1 MNEHEH
7 HHAHEHCEHNHHEHD
22 HCDCC
27 HKEHCHDDGCGCGHD
42 HEHSH
47 DMENKGEFLFK
58 VITGAVL
65 LAAGYIISEFT
76 ELPSFVSL
84 LCFGISYLLVG
95 FSILKEA
102 VEGIIHGNIFNECF
116 LMAIASLGAFA
127 IGEYTEGCA
136 VVLLY
141 TIGEFL
147 QGMALG
153 KSRKSIKDMLEM
165 KPAAV
170 KIMRDGQVVEV
181 KPEEVKIGDEFIV
194 NAGEKIDIDGVIVN
208 GSAEVDMSALT
219 GESIPVSMGAGS
231 EVLSG
236 AVCLDGTLTVRAE
249 KEYKDSTV
257 AQILKMVEES
267 NDKKSKTEKFISR
280 FAKIYTP
287 VVCLIALLIIVISP
301 LFFGGE
307 WSEWIYRG
315 LSALVVS
322 CPCAIVI
329 SVPLG
334 FFGGIGACSKRGILI
349 KGSDH
354 LEMLAKCNVGVF
366 DKTGTITSGKFE
378 YVNCECVHCHCE
390 HKADHRELLGLIA
403 ACEKF
408 SDHPIAKSVSLA
420 FGHYADK
427 YTVEDAK
434 NYAGMGVSAVVD
446 GKRYYAGNEKLMAQ
460 VGVDFKETNLIG
472 TAIYLCS
479 DSEFLGDIVFADII
493 KQDSRQALADMKKMG
508 ITKTVMLT
516 GDKEII
522 AKDIADR
529 AGIDE
534 YYAKL
539 LPQDKVQ
546 RVRELKNDPNAVVLY
561 TGDGINDAPV
571 LAEADLGVAMGAIG
585 SDVAIEAADIVIMG
599 DSLSKIPEGRKI
611 SRKTMNIVREN
622 IVFSIGVKL
631 LIIIGCAVGI
641 FDENAMWLAVFGD
654 VGVCLIA
661 IANSLRAMYYGKK
674 MNKKTGNS

>member
-1 MNEHEH
+1 MNEHKH
-7 HHAHEHCEHNHHEHD
+7 HHAHEHCEHNHDHD

-27 HKEHCHDDGCGCGHD
+27 HDEHCHDDGCGCGHD

-65 LAAGYIISEFT
+65 LGAGYIISEFT
-76 ELPSFVSL
+76 SLPDFVSL

-102 VEGIIHGNIFNECF
+102 AEGIIHGNIFNECF
-116 LMAIASLGAFA
+116 LMAVASIGAFA

-141 TIGEFL
+141 TVGEFL

-170 KIMRDGQVVEV
+170 KIMRDGQLTEIS
-181 KPEEVKIGDEFIV
+181 PEDVKIGDEFIV
-194 NAGEKIDIDGVIVN
+194 NAGEKIDIDGVIVS

-219 GESIPVSMGAGS
+219 GESIPVSMGSGS

-236 AVCLDGTLTVRAE
+236 AVCLDGTLTIRAE

-287 VVCLIALLIIVISP
+287 VVCLIALLIIVIPP

-420 FGHYADK
+420 FGQYADK
-427 YTVEDAK
+427 YTVEDAR

-460 VGVDFKETNLIG
+460 VGVDFNETKLIG

-493 KQDSRQALADMKKMG
+493 KQDSRQALSDMKKTG

-522 AKDIADR
+522 AKDIAER

-546 RVRELKNDPNAVVLY
+546 KVRELKKDPNAIVLY

-674 MNKKTGNS
+674 MNKKSGNS

>member
-1 MNEHEH
+1 MNEHE

-27 HKEHCHDDGCGCGHD
+27 HDAHCHDDGCGCGHD

-65 LAAGYIISEFT
+65 LGAGYIISEFT
-76 ELPSFVSL
+76 SLPDFVSL

-116 LMAIASLGAFA
+116 LMAVASIGAFA

-141 TIGEFL
+141 TVGEFL

-170 KIMRDGQVVEV
+170 KIMRDGQLIEI
-181 KPEEVKIGDEFIV
+181 KPEEVKVGDEFIV
-194 NAGEKIDIDGVIVN
+194 NAGERIDIDGVIVN

-219 GESIPVSMGAGS
+219 GESIPVSMAKGS

-236 AVCLDGTLTVRAE
+236 AVCLDGTLTIRAE

-287 VVCLIALLIIVISP
+287 VVCLIALLIIVIPP
-301 LFFGGE
+301 LFFGGA

-427 YTVEDAK
+427 YTVENAK
-434 NYAGMGVSAVVD
+434 NYAGMGVSAVVN
-446 GKRYYAGNEKLMAQ
+446 GTEYYAGNEKLMQ
-460 VGVDFKETNLIG
+460 KIGVDFKETNLIG

-479 DSEFLGDIVFADII
+479 KSEFLGDIVFADII

-516 GDKEII
+516 GDKEMI
-522 AKDIADR
+522 AKDIAEK
-529 AGIDE
+529 AGIDQ
-534 YYAKL
+534 YFTKL

-674 MNKKTGNS
+674 MK

>member
-1 MNEHEH
+1 MNEHE

-27 HKEHCHDDGCGCGHD
+27 HDAHCHDDGCGCGHD

-65 LAAGYIISEFT
+65 LGAGYIISEFT
-76 ELPSFVSL
+76 SLPDFVSL

-116 LMAIASLGAFA
+116 LMAVASIGAFA

-141 TIGEFL
+141 TVGEFL

-170 KIMRDGQVVEV
+170 KIMRDGQLIEI
-181 KPEEVKIGDEFIV
+181 KPEEVKVGDEFIV
-194 NAGEKIDIDGVIVN
+194 NAGERIDIDGVIVN

-219 GESIPVSMGAGS
+219 GESIPVSMAKGS

-236 AVCLDGTLTVRAE
+236 AVCLDGTLTIRAE

-287 VVCLIALLIIVISP
+287 VVCLIALLIIVIPP
-301 LFFGGE
+301 LFFGGA

-427 YTVEDAK
+427 YTVENAK
-434 NYAGMGVSAVVD
+434 NYAGMGVSAVVN
-446 GKRYYAGNEKLMAQ
+446 GTEYYAGNEKLMQ
-460 VGVDFKETNLIG
+460 KIGVDFKETNLIG

-479 DSEFLGDIVFADII
+479 KSEFLGDIVFADII

-516 GDKEII
+516 GDKEMI
-522 AKDIADR
+522 AKDIAEK
-529 AGIDE
+529 AGIDQ
-534 YYAKL
+534 YFAKL

-546 RVRELKNDPNAVVLY
+546 RVRELKNDPNAIVLY

-674 MNKKTGNS
+674 MK